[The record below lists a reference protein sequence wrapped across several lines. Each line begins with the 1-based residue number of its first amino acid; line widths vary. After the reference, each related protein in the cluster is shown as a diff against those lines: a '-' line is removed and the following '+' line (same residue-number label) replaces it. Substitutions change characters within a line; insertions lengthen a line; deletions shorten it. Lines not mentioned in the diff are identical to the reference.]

1 MKFIAKGTHKVILT
15 LFVISCLWACTKENP
30 VGDDTDNTDGSI
42 TPNTDFVYGNT
53 ARAIFVNRAN
63 FVWNNMSRTK
73 YAHNADKVIDDI
85 NGVYKFDCSGFIGQI
100 VLNKVLSDHYEDL
113 EANMGRVINPNGTYM
128 SLSRPLVASFY
139 DYFEDVLED
148 NNVAENNYWKV
159 FRVIDSLKKGDFI
172 IARYAD
178 EWRQDNNNSN
188 TGHMMLAWEI
198 GTIENGEIELQVMD
212 ATSMPHTTTA
222 DTRTMNAY
230 PVAELYNGEKSGI
243 GFGRMKFLVNTTT
256 RQFYGYRWSLN
267 SKYCYNLVEGDN
279 YSEMNASY
287 NRLEGILFA
296 RPI

>member
-1 MKFIAKGTHKVILT
+1 MKFIARGTHKVILT

-30 VGDDTDNTDGSI
+30 VGDGTDNTDGSI

-113 EANMGRVINPNGTYM
+113 EANMGRVINPDGTYM

-243 GFGRMKFLVNTTT
+243 GFGRMRFLVNTTT
-256 RQFYGYRWSLN
+256 RQVYGYRWSLN
-267 SKYCYNLVEGDN
+267 SKYCYNLVEGDG
-279 YSEMNASY
+279 YSETNASY
-287 NRLEGILFA
+287 NRLEGIIFA

>member
-1 MKFIAKGTHKVILT
+1 MILT

-100 VLNKVLSDHYEDL
+100 VLDKVLSDHYEDL
-113 EANMGRVINPNGTYM
+113 EANMGRVINPDGTYM

-139 DYFEDVLED
+139 DYFEDVLEG

-178 EWRQDNNNSN
+178 EWRQ
-188 TGHMMLAWEI
+188 E
-198 GTIENGEIELQVMD
+198 Q
-212 ATSMPHTTTA
+212 
-222 DTRTMNAY
+222 
-230 PVAELYNGEKSGI
+230 
-243 GFGRMKFLVNTTT
+243 
-256 RQFYGYRWSLN
+256 
-267 SKYCYNLVEGDN
+267 
-279 YSEMNASY
+279 
-287 NRLEGILFA
+287 
-296 RPI
+296 